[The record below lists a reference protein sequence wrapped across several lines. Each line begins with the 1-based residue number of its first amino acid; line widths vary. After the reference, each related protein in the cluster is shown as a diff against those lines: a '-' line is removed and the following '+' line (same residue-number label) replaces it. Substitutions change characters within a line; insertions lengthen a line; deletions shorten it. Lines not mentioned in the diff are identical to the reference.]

1 MEEQIYE
8 VDWEDNIIGIRDRSE
23 LKQRMFVHRV
33 SLVIPKTLDN
43 KFVFSRRSKDKQPFP
58 DVWCCAI
65 GGKVQA
71 NESYEEAA
79 LREMV
84 EEAGFQTG
92 IEDIA
97 TIKYDGK
104 TKEILKVFTT
114 KESVKISNFIPN
126 EETQYFKDF
135 TIEEINNMIKYN
147 PNDFAP
153 TFLEVL
159 KEFKKSIN

>member
-1 MEEQIYE
+1 
-8 VDWEDNIIGIRDRSE
+8 
-23 LKQRMFVHRV
+23 
-33 SLVIPKTLDN
+33 
-43 KFVFSRRSKDKQPFP
+43 
-58 DVWCCAI
+58 
-65 GGKVQA
+65 
-71 NESYEEAA
+71 
-79 LREMV
+79 MV